1 MEEKKGADPRLIVAV
16 QMLSIGAILLV
27 LGLVTFL
34 LSPVSRM
41 EPFMRLT
48 FLISMGSIVAVGVG
62 FGISGVVRYRR
73 AKKA

>member
-27 LGLVTFL
+27 LTIVTFL
-34 LSPVSRM
+34 LTPVTRM

-48 FLISMGSIVAVGVG
+48 FLISMGCITAAGVG
-62 FGISGVVRYRR
+62 FGISGAVRYRR
-73 AKKA
+73 AKKP